1 MRSAGWTLFL
11 EGDKLI
17 ASGGADALFLLDEL
31 DAPSARALHTAWH
44 SDALSTVDPDI
55 LAKLH
60 KLGALR
66 RGTPTPLRFT
76 VTGTGPFEPI
86 ANALRKGTDLTSY
99 TSEPSSAAGA
109 ETSATSEIR
118 PLSVIVRA
126 GGSLIEA
133 AERAAGL
140 RGPQLFVDVAYH
152 HTVSLGPLVWP
163 GETAC
168 LSCLAGRIRHAWGD
182 PEPPLEPRASLRVE
196 LIAALIAEQLRVFAE
211 TGTCTA
217 LVART
222 VSIDL
227 ETLSTRSE
235 RVHRL
240 PWCPSCFPEQ
250 VPYGAG
256 SFALPWEGT

>member
-31 DAPSARALHTAWH
+31 SAQDARALHDAWH
-44 SDALSTVDPDI
+44 SDALSSVSPDI

-66 RGTPTPLRFT
+66 AKPAEPPRFT
-76 VTGTGPFEPI
+76 ITGTGPFHPI
-86 ANALRKGTDLTSY
+86 AEALRKGTDLTSC
-99 TSEPSSAAGA
+99 TSEPAAAG
-109 ETSATSEIR
+109 TSATSEIR

-126 GGSLIEA
+126 GGSLIDA

-140 RGPQLFVDVAYH
+140 RAPHLFVDVAYH

-182 PEPPLEPRASLRVE
+182 PEPPPAPAVSLRVE
-196 LIAALIAEQLRVFAE
+196 LIAALIGEQLRVFGE

-240 PWCPSCFPEQ
+240 PWCPACFPEQ
-250 VPYGAG
+250 APYGAG
-256 SFALPWEGT
+256 SFALPWEGQ